1 MSGSKQPQSL
11 WGPSE
16 RGRPS
21 PPTAP
26 QLNCMSPFTSRPIT
40 PGYLYTSRTRQSLDP
55 EGIEEFFIRTL
66 NLDHRAA
73 EMMEGIPADDQALI
87 ERLKSKYMGG
97 ASTSD
102 AVEGVSGGRAEALT
116 RCCH

>member
-1 MSGSKQPQSL
+1 
-11 WGPSE
+11 
-16 RGRPS
+16 
-21 PPTAP
+21 
-26 QLNCMSPFTSRPIT
+26 MSPFTSRPIT

-55 EGIEEFFIRTL
+55 EGIEFAL
-66 NLDHRAA
+66 NLDSRAA